1 MSLNLHLVSACPA
14 LAEPCIS
21 HRPVPTEDAPG
32 ALRPVE
38 ASRDGQEGR
47 PEDLH
52 EAADGLAVFFD
63 PDLDVPR
70 GDADTR
76 WVKSPFGR
84 HVIVNAKAIEF
95 FICTFD
101 EATADQIPPDFEE
114 RLLSTAAPALA
125 AEFMVRRGRLEDLIE
140 LLERAQDACEHI
152 LASEDPLGQGFLAQV
167 QRLAQAANVKHA
179 ANTAL
184 AEIDAEAARS

>member
-70 GDADTR
+70 CDADTR
-76 WVKSPFGR
+76 WVRSPFGR
-84 HVIVNAKAIEF
+84 HVIVNAGSIEF

-101 EATADQIPPDFEE
+101 
-114 RLLSTAAPALA
+114 
-125 AEFMVRRGRLEDLIE
+125 
-140 LLERAQDACEHI
+140 
-152 LASEDPLGQGFLAQV
+152 
-167 QRLAQAANVKHA
+167 
-179 ANTAL
+179 
-184 AEIDAEAARS
+184 